1 MRAVQYR
8 TTGSEPEVVEVP
20 TPEPGPGQV
29 RLRVTAA
36 GLCHSDSFVMGLPE
50 EQYVYGLPLTLGHEG
65 AGLVQALGGAVAGG
79 GGGEPVAVYGPWG
92 CGLCLACT
100 KGAENYCPRA

>member
-8 TTGSEPEVVEVP
+8 TIGSEPEVVDVP

-36 GLCHSDSFVMGLPE
+36 GLCHSDAFVNRLP
-50 EQYVYGLPLTLGHEG
+50 GGRRAPTLGVHT
-65 AGLVQALGGAVAGG
+65 VARQGIG
-79 GGGEPVAVYGPWG
+79 S
-92 CGLCLACT
+92 
-100 KGAENYCPRA
+100 RR

>member
-8 TTGSEPEVVEVP
+8 TIGSCPEVVEVP

-36 GLCHSDSFVMGLPE
+36 GL
-50 EQYVYGLPLTLGHEG
+50 
-65 AGLVQALGGAVAGG
+65 
-79 GGGEPVAVYGPWG
+79 
-92 CGLCLACT
+92 
-100 KGAENYCPRA
+100 